1 MQEHE
6 RFLSKFIALFKHVDA
21 DRDGIIDEMGFR
33 ELLDQMA
40 ILNMDAEVELILA
53 QIDPNNNQKM
63 TFSQIVHTLSNSM
76 VPKSEDQP

>member
-1 MQEHE
+1 
-6 RFLSKFIALFKHVDA
+6 
-21 DRDGIIDEMGFR
+21 MGFR

-76 VPKSEDQP
+76 VPKSED

>member
-1 MQEHE
+1 
-6 RFLSKFIALFKHVDA
+6 LSKFIALFKHVDA

-76 VPKSEDQP
+76 VPKSED

>member
-1 MQEHE
+1 M
-6 RFLSKFIALFKHVDA
+6 SKFIALFKHVDA

-53 QIDPNNNQKM
+53 QIDPNNN
-63 TFSQIVHTLSNSM
+63 
-76 VPKSEDQP
+76 